1 MKRLILLC
9 LLLIVMPTWA
19 QEDDE
24 TSTILDVLR
33 TLTVEPVELPDLDG
47 RVMTVALQN
56 AYPPF
61 NFINEAGQAAG
72 WDYDALHEICNRLN
86 CELQFIEIEWAGLID
101 AVSAGQMDIGSNG
114 VTITEPRR
122 ALVEFSDPYIALNQV
137 LIARVDEDRFATV
150 EAFAENPMFTVMVPP
165 NSSNYAAAAALL
177 NENLSR
183 IDATYDVYDAIFYA
197 LLNGDTDAV
206 IIDDLAAQEW
216 LAAYH
221 EVVKVIPG
229 TVTAPEELAF
239 IFPLESD
246 LVAPVNAAL
255 ADMRADGTLRALN
268 TRWFVG
274 E

>member
-33 TLTVEPVELPDLDG
+33 TLTVEPVQLPDLEG
-47 RVMTVALQN
+47 RVITVALQN

-61 NFINEAGQAAG
+61 NFINDTGQASG

-101 AVSAGQMDIGSNG
+101 AVSTGQMDIGSNG

-137 LIARVDEDRFATV
+137 LIARADEDRFATV
-150 EAFAENPMFTVMVPP
+150 ESFAENPLFTAMVPP
-165 NSSNYAAAAALL
+165 NSSNYVAAAALL

-197 LLNGDTDAV
+197 LINGDTDAV

-216 LAAYH
+216 LAAYQ
-221 EVVKVIPG
+221 EVIKMIPG
-229 TVTAPEELAF
+229 AVTAPEELAF

-255 ADMRADGTLRALN
+255 TDMRVDGTLRAIN